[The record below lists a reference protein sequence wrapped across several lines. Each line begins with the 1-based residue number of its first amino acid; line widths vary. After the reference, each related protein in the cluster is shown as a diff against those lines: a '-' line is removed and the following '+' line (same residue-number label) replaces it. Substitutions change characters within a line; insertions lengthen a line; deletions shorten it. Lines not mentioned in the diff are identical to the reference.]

1 MRLWMNRMT
10 RERVSSESERK
21 RRWVARRRGSR
32 RGRARGPA
40 CPADA
45 GAFPSPS
52 PPSERSRSE
61 LPEKADREKGAPIR
75 SISRRIRS
83 AGRDGRS
90 REGDAKKSMY
100 APNPR
105 EFHLPAMPTLRP
117 APPPPYAPGDLPRSS
132 ARGGSRDLE
141 RDLESRPRGGG
152 ERERSLPRSGEGSFR
167 SPSGASA
174 RSGVGERGGASS
186 PLIFLPMKRG
196 ANGVVALAPT
206 GEPLF
211 FRALICAGAETL
223 GESPGL

>member
-1 MRLWMNRMT
+1 MAEKWQKTSSPPASGVMKPELRLWMNRMT

-21 RRWVARRRGSR
+21 RRWVARRPGSR

-90 REGDAKKSMY
+90 RFRGREKVDVRTEPTRVPPARDA
-100 APNPR
+100 
-105 EFHLPAMPTLRP
+105 HLAAGAAAAVRAGRP
-117 APPPPYAPGDLPRSS
+117 AAVVGTRRI
-132 ARGGSRDLE
+132 A
-141 RDLESRPRGGG
+141 RPR
-152 ERERSLPRSGEGSFR
+152 
-167 SPSGASA
+167 A
-174 RSGVGERGGASS
+174 RSGIATAGGRRARAVPAPVGRG
-186 PLIFLPMKRG
+186 ILP
-196 ANGVVALAPT
+196 VALGRVSAL
-206 GEPLF
+206 GGG
-211 FRALICAGAETL
+211 RAGGRFVTAHLSSDEARRERCCGVGADW
-223 GESPGL
+223 